1 MASRLSPWSTP
12 APRRGRSRAPASRW
26 SAWAEATAGERTP
39 FQVPRETD
47 DLADILYTSGTTG
60 RPKGVAVR
68 HSNGSMI
75 GEVDPNWSGDGWLHA
90 SPLFT
95 FAGIALVYTPMKLGL
110 QVIYLPSFDADRWLR
125 LVEEERPMA
134 VFLVPGHG
142 PPPHRQPALRRRRP
156 LVRRRCARSAARRW
170 RRSWSS
176 GCRRRCPTPW
186 CRTTTA

>member
-1 MASRLSPWSTP
+1 MLS
-12 APRRGRSRAPASRW
+12 
-26 SAWAEATAGERTP
+26 WAEATAGDRSS
-39 FQVPRETD
+39 FQVPRESE

-75 GEVDPNWSGDGWLHA
+75 GEVDPNWTGAGWVHA

-95 FAGIALVYTPMKLGL
+95 FAGIALVYTPMKLGM
-110 QVIYLPSFDADRWLR
+110 QVIYQPRFDADRWLHV
-125 LVEEERPMA
+125 VEEERPMA
-134 VFLVPGHG
+134 VFLVPTMAHLLIDN
-142 PPPHRQPALRRRRP
+142 PASPTPTSRRC
-156 LVRRRCARSAARRW
+156 RCARWAARRW
-170 RRSWSS
+170 RRTWWS